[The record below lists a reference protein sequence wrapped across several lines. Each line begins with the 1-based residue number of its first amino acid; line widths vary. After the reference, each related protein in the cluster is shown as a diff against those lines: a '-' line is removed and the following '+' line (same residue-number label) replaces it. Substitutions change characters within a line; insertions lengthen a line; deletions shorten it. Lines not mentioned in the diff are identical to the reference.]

1 MASSNH
7 VTFIGQLTADPELR
21 HTKKKVPVASFSIA
35 YNDRFFDRDS
45 EEWVD
50 GEPTFLRCSLWREYG
65 ENFAESVSKGDRVFV
80 TGKLQQNEFTD
91 KDGNERITLELNV
104 EEAGPA
110 LRFATAEVTRRKG
123 NGNKPKGTSK
133 APAKASVSAKAG
145 SGDDGSD
152 DDFDF

>member
-1 MASSNH
+1 MALDNALTI
-7 VTFIGQLTADPELR
+7 VGQLTADPELR
-21 HTKKKVPVASFSIA
+21 HTKKKIPVASFSIA
-35 YNDRFFDRDS
+35 HNDRYFDKDS

-50 GEPTFLRCSLWREYG
+50 GDPTFVRCSLWRDYG

-80 TGKLQQNEFTD
+80 TGKLKQNDFTD
-91 KDGNERITLELNV
+91 KDGNERTTLELVV

-145 SGDDGSD
+145 TGDDAGD

>member
-1 MASSNH
+1 MASDNS
-7 VTFIGQLTADPELR
+7 VTFVGQLTADPELR
-21 HTKKKVPVASFSIA
+21 HTKNKIAVASFTIA
-35 YNDRFFDRDS
+35 RNDRYFDKDS

-50 GEPTFLRCSLWREYG
+50 GDPTFLRCSLWREYG
-65 ENFAESVSKGDRVFV
+65 ENFAESVGKGDRVFV

-91 KDGNERITLELNV
+91 KEGNERITLELNV

-123 NGNKPKGTSK
+123 NGNKAKSK
-133 APAKASVSAKAG
+133 ATAKASAKAG
-145 SGDDGSD
+145 SDDGSGE

>member
-50 GEPTFLRCSLWREYG
+50 GEPTFLRCWLWREYG
-65 ENFAESVSKGDRVFV
+65 ENFAEAVSKGDRVVV
-80 TGKLQQNEFTD
+80 TGKLQQNELTD